1 MFESLDVP
9 VFCDADVVIAGAGPA
24 GIGAAIASAMQGR
37 KTVLLEQTGSAGGMS
52 TNSLIPIILH
62 QGDGKRVVVG
72 NICHSIVRDACAEM
86 GIHEVHPLWQSVDTE
101 ALKRVCD
108 RRLLEAGV
116 KVFYMIRIADAIRRG
131 NRIEALLVATSSGL
145 QKVTGRVFVDC
156 TGDGSVAA
164 FAGVPFDKGDG
175 DGNTMSPTLCAQY
188 TNVDMARYR
197 EAKARGRSDRA
208 IWMEMAE
215 KGVSPVAEFHFPGF
229 WEYSEKSGRANVGHL
244 YGTDTLDDEQLT
256 RAYIEGRKLAL
267 VYHNFYR
274 EHVPGFEN
282 SELSQTAA
290 LMGVRES
297 RRVRGDYQLSGED
310 YRRRASFPDEIG
322 RFNYPIDIH
331 SSGDVARQKEVEK
344 ELAATMYKWGENYG
358 VPYRALVAQEVEN
371 LLVGGRCISCD
382 REAQSS
388 IRVIPGCFLTGQA
401 AGAAAAMSAAG
412 NGAVRSVD
420 VEKLR
425 AFLRDE
431 LEVYLP

>member
-86 GIHEVHPLWQSVDTE
+86 GIHEVHPLWQPVDTE

-175 DGNTMSPTLCAQY
+175 RRQYDEPHPLRAVHQCRYGALPGGESPGAFRPRHLDGNGG
-188 TNVDMARYR
+188 
-197 EAKARGRSDRA
+197 K
-208 IWMEMAE
+208 
-215 KGVSPVAEFHFPGF
+215 
-229 WEYSEKSGRANVGHL
+229 
-244 YGTDTLDDEQLT
+244 
-256 RAYIEGRKLAL
+256 
-267 VYHNFYR
+267 
-274 EHVPGFEN
+274 
-282 SELSQTAA
+282 
-290 LMGVRES
+290 
-297 RRVRGDYQLSGED
+297 
-310 YRRRASFPDEIG
+310 G
-322 RFNYPIDIH
+322 RF
-331 SSGDVARQKEVEK
+331 SGGGIPFPR
-344 ELAATMYKWGENYG
+344 LLG
-358 VPYRALVAQEVEN
+358 VQ
-371 LLVGGRCISCD
+371 
-382 REAQSS
+382 
-388 IRVIPGCFLTGQA
+388 
-401 AGAAAAMSAAG
+401 
-412 NGAVRSVD
+412 
-420 VEKLR
+420 
-425 AFLRDE
+425 
-431 LEVYLP
+431 

>member
-1 MFESLDVP
+1 
-9 VFCDADVVIAGAGPA
+9 
-24 GIGAAIASAMQGR
+24 
-37 KTVLLEQTGSAGGMS
+37 
-52 TNSLIPIILH
+52 
-62 QGDGKRVVVG
+62 
-72 NICHSIVRDACAEM
+72 
-86 GIHEVHPLWQSVDTE
+86 
-101 ALKRVCD
+101 
-108 RRLLEAGV
+108 
-116 KVFYMIRIADAIRRG
+116 
-131 NRIEALLVATSSGL
+131 
-145 QKVTGRVFVDC
+145 
-156 TGDGSVAA
+156 
-164 FAGVPFDKGDG
+164 
-175 DGNTMSPTLCAQY
+175 
-188 TNVDMARYR
+188 MARYR

-297 RRVRGDYQLSGED
+297 RRIRGDYQLSGED